1 MSATQRETVGPSHA
15 TGPEGEPLPARADT
29 PPAGPPDLTTT
40 ARRRSTDA
48 RVPVQAR
55 SSDRQRA
62 MVDAAARLL
71 LAEGFPAVTHRRVA
85 RAAQVPQGS
94 ASYYF
99 PSSSALV
106 TAAVEAAEELRGTA
120 ATQKAASLARR
131 DRSTATTAR
140 LLIETFYAP
149 SVDDQVVD
157 VRLDPVLTAMRDP
170 ALRPILRASRPRLL
184 GALRTVLEA
193 SGYDHVTD
201 VDLLGHFIDAALL
214 SAAADGTEDVLDRA
228 TGTTARLLE
237 HWR

>member
-1 MSATQRETVGPSHA
+1 MSATQRETVDPSHD
-15 TGPEGEPLPARADT
+15 TGPEGAPLLVRPDT
-29 PPAGPPDLTTT
+29 PLAGPPDLAAGT
-40 ARRRSTDA
+40 RRRSTDA
-48 RVPVQAR
+48 RIPVQAR

-62 MVDAAARLL
+62 MVEAAARLL

-85 RAAQVPQGS
+85 RAAGVPQGS

-99 PSSSALV
+99 PSSSSLV
-106 TAAVEAAEELRGTA
+106 TAAVEAAEELRATA
-120 ATQKAASLARR
+120 AAERADALARR
-131 DRSTATTAR
+131 DRSTVTTAR

-184 GALRTVLEA
+184 AALRTVLEA

-214 SAAADGTEDVLDRA
+214 SAASDGTEDVLDRA